1 MMLQSFKKLPF
12 KQNRIF
18 DIFKNTSIRTFSN
31 GDKSGFSLDQDEYV
45 NTEEMTKNQK

>member
-18 DIFKNTSIRTFSN
+18 DIFKNTSIRTFS
-31 GDKSGFSLDQDEYV
+31 LDQDEYV
-45 NTEEMTKNQK
+45 NTEEMTKK